1 MQKLLRTISQLFEWL
16 FCCLVAVSK
25 HAVLSNTKN
34 CISNGFQNYM
44 LFVVNDVVM
53 PWSAVRR
60 CLLFLLFFQ
69 LERRRRGGGGDG
81 ALASGYNILAA
92 AHYRPK
98 QCAVSL
104 LFLLFGLFLGLLKFC
119 RVSSLLCIIKYSLSY
134 IRM

>member
-1 MQKLLRTISQLFEWL
+1 MQKLLRTISELFEWL

-60 CLLFLLFFQ
+60 CLFFCC
-69 LERRRRGGGGDG
+69 
-81 ALASGYNILAA
+81 SFN
-92 AHYRPK
+92 
-98 QCAVSL
+98 
-104 LFLLFGLFLGLLKFC
+104 LKD
-119 RVSSLLCIIKYSLSY
+119 VEEGVVVMVL
-134 IRM
+134 